1 MMLNKPRFWDKKI
14 GVISIILSPLSFL
27 FSILVLLKKIVSK
40 KLSFKIP
47 IVCIGNIYVG
57 GTGKTPTSIFIA
69 NQIKQLGAKP
79 AIVRSH
85 HSNHE
90 DEYHLIRN
98 SFKDLI
104 LNQNRVD
111 AIKSAE
117 KLNYDILILDDG
129 LQDYRIKKSL
139 SIACF
144 NSNQLIG
151 NGMIFPA
158 GPLREKLSALEEVD
172 IVLIN
177 GEKNENFEKK
187 ILKINKKLEIFYSSY
202 RAVNIDKFRNKKFLA
217 VAGIGNPEN
226 FFKLLESNN
235 LKIEKKLI
243 FPDHYKFSKEEILK
257 IVDEANKN
265 HYKILMTEKDYYKIK
280 NFKIDTIEYL
290 KISIKIENQ
299 EKLIAKI
306 RNLNG

>member
-1 MMLNKPRFWDKKI
+1 M
-14 GVISIILSPLSFL
+14 
-27 FSILVLLKKIVSK
+27 
-40 KLSFKIP
+40 
-47 IVCIGNIYVG
+47 
-57 GTGKTPTSIFIA
+57 
-69 NQIKQLGAKP
+69 
-79 AIVRSH
+79 RSH

-177 GEKNENFEKK
+177 GEKNTNFEKK

-202 RAVNIDKFRNKKFLA
+202 RAVNIDKFRNKKLLA

-306 RNLNG
+306 RNLND